1 MCRMII
7 QLRPTMIFPLCS
19 FAHLFV
25 LSFVLYDKLFLTF
38 AKVVSERD
46 WAKER
51 SLDALTL
58 LDLPTSFTVNGTAH
72 NAECRPEC
80 DPVLMASVI
89 APVHSV
95 RVTEERVR
103 MYAGKG
109 DIRDTT
115 F

>member
-80 DPVLMASVI
+80 DPATRAFRSP
-89 APVHSV
+89 PVHSV
-95 RVTEERVR
+95 RVTGERVR
-103 MYAGKG
+103 KNAGV
-109 DIRDTT
+109 
-115 F
+115 